1 MREPRWLE
9 RAVVDAIYADQLLQ
23 HGGRPGVRDE
33 NALESA
39 LARSRNKWAYD
50 PECDLATLAAAYG
63 YGLATSHPYT
73 DGNKR
78 IAFLAMYVFLG
89 LNGRELDSPEPEVVS
104 LMRAVA
110 DHRCSEGQLA
120 TWIRERWG

>member
-1 MREPRWLE
+1 M
-9 RAVVDAIYADQLLQ
+9 VDAIYADQLQQ

-39 LARSRNKWAYD
+39 LARARHKWAYD
-50 PECDLATLAAAYG
+50 PSADYAVLAAAYG

-89 LNGRELDSPEPEVVS
+89 VNGHELDAPETEVVS

-110 DHRCSEGQLA
+110 DHRCSEGELA
-120 TWIRERWG
+120 AWIRERLG

>member
-1 MREPRWLE
+1 MSEPRWLD
-9 RAVVDAIYADQLLQ
+9 RAIVDAIYADQLQQ

-39 LARSRNKWAYD
+39 LARPRNKWAYPSESD
-50 PECDLATLAAAYG
+50 VASLAAAYG

-78 IAFLAMYVFLG
+78 IGFLARYVFLG
-89 LNGRELDSPEPEVVS
+89 LNGRELEAPEPEVVS

-110 DHRCSEGQLA
+110 DHRCSEAELA
-120 TWIRERWG
+120 VWVRAHVA